1 MILKKKFL
9 KMEVQFH
16 YILMKKTEKI
26 KWWIIYIMKTKKR
39 LLEINIIEQWPLIMK
54 FWEII
59 KHFGQVELKKRLILL
74 IVLLDFFNL
83 EKFPNNNF
91 IKINKET
98 ISTKSFKIC
107 SILLDF
113 LVKMSRYKWFVKAL
127 GLMVIYLLLTH
138 SNTKNKDFH
147 FWILFIMEWALF

>member
-1 MILKKKFL
+1 
-9 KMEVQFH
+9 
-16 YILMKKTEKI
+16 
-26 KWWIIYIMKTKKR
+26 
-39 LLEINIIEQWPLIMK
+39 MK